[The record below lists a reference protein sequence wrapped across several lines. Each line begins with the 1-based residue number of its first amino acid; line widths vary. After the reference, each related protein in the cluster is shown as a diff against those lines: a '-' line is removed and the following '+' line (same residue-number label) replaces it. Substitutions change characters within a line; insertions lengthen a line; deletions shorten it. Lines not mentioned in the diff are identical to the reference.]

1 MIKGSS
7 YTITGLLYLAVAIGT
22 ASESGFAVWSWDGGV
37 FFALLGASFA
47 LTFFVWRA
55 PETSRAMV
63 LGYVAAQLFLF
74 CLLHRLP
81 VPNGMFWLL
90 AMPVISHATYCL
102 FWYGAALAVA
112 AYMAAFAWIL
122 SYQGVGREQL
132 AHALLQYG
140 IGCLFTV
147 IFTHVTRQSVRA
159 QEETARLA
167 RELEEANARLR
178 ESAARDLEHAAMSER
193 NRIAR
198 DIHDGLG
205 HYLTTIAVQ
214 IEAARTLMPT
224 DPAQAAATIARAER
238 QSREALD
245 EVRRSVRT
253 LRSDAPP
260 PDLRDSLAGLVAESG
275 LAARFHIH
283 GEPRALPPAAIDALF
298 RTAQE
303 GLTNVRKHAGTKQV
317 RVALRYDAAGTSLE
331 IEDEGRGSGGSS
343 GGFGLT
349 GLRERLEAIG
359 GRLHAANR
367 PEGGFLLRAEI
378 PSP

>member
-22 ASESGFAVWSWDGGV
+22 ASEAGFAMWTWAGGA

-47 LTFFVWRA
+47 LSFFVWRA

-63 LGYVAAQLFLF
+63 LGYIGAQLLLF
-74 CLLHRLP
+74 CLLHRLS
-81 VPNGMFWLL
+81 VPNGLFWLL

-102 FWYGAALAVA
+102 FWYGAALAVS
-112 AYMAAFAWIL
+112 AYMALFAWIISRQGGGGAAL
-122 SYQGVGREQL
+122 S
-132 AHALLQYG
+132 HALLQYG

-167 RELEEANARLR
+167 HELEEANARLR

-214 IEAARTLMPT
+214 LEAARGLMKS
-224 DPAQAAATIARAER
+224 DPEKAAATLGLAER
-238 QSREALD
+238 QSREALE
-245 EVRRSVRT
+245 EVRRSVRA
-253 LRSDAPP
+253 LRSDAPS
-260 PDLRDSLAGLVAESG
+260 PDLRDTIAGLINESG
-275 LAARFHIH
+275 LTADLHVH
-283 GEPRALPPAAIDALF
+283 GEPRTLPAAVVQALF

-303 GLTNVRKHAGTKQV
+303 GLTNVRKHAGTKTV
-317 RVALRYDAAGTSLE
+317 RVE
-331 IEDEGRGSGGSS
+331 IGYLSGRATIEIADDGRGASGAP
-343 GGFGLT
+343 GGFGLA
-349 GLRERLEAIG
+349 GLRERLESLG
-359 GRLHAANR
+359 GRLQAGSR
-367 PEGGFLLRAEI
+367 PEGGYRLWAEV
-378 PSP
+378 PV